1 MAMARTHD
9 RFGKTPPDPRRAGNP
24 PDPKRRREGHLSLG
38 IQSKL
43 FLSIG
48 ALAAF
53 TAISIGVSLI
63 AFRFAQSEVRNFN
76 EIQLPSMVDAGAL
89 AIASTEMT
97 IASTKLVNADAEDD
111 RQAAV
116 DELRKAV
123 QDLLE
128 INRSAL
134 ARDGSE
140 TAFQGLSDT
149 TSAFD
154 ERLGELDRLTRKRIE
169 LAADKNTKLALLF
182 NAHGE
187 LTSLLSPRVD
197 KAYYEVITDG
207 TLAVTFADTA
217 IKSVFD
223 DMAVVRQLL
232 SLRSEIK
239 VVVGSASSDILTRD
253 DAWAKVFEDQIVSSL
268 HHIAETT
275 EWLVKN
281 GTEIRYQDDLER
293 LKRTA
298 ETIMS
303 LRSGSSGGVSSGSG
317 NWLQRLS
324 AIHKAIDKVIAVQ
337 IDDAIFN
344 LTIEGEK
351 AVGKS
356 VSNIKDLLNKQVVTM
371 RKSQESIASLH
382 NTATLLVQGALT
394 DDPSIIPRLQNRTKS
409 MIDNLRTLFATFE
422 DIDTTARMDQ
432 IAALA
437 DAKTGVM
444 ALRSEELQTRSEAEL
459 IVGHVFDDIARINTI
474 VEQIIQQRQQAIAR
488 SSASIGTR
496 LATNSYALL
505 LLGLIMLAATA
516 AICVLVVHRGLMQ
529 PLTRLIGSI
538 RQLAEG
544 DLEVAIEHTGRT
556 DEIGEMSRSLDVFK
570 DNARQVEAL
579 GREQD
584 EIRQRAQEERRKMM
598 TELRE
603 SIGAVVD
610 AAARGDFSRRVE
622 VTFGEPDLDAMSE
635 AVNKLT
641 YSVELGLN
649 ETSSVLSA
657 LAQGNLGERV
667 TGNYEG
673 AFLDLRTDVN
683 AMADQISTIAERI
696 ALVTAAVRGA
706 TNEISSGITDLSTRT
721 EHQASYLEETTASM
735 EELSAT
741 VHQNMR
747 NGQEANELAA
757 AARGTAEKGGE
768 VAEKAAAAMQNIEQ
782 SSRRITEIVGLIEEI
797 AFQTNLLALNAAVE
811 AARAGEAGR
820 GFSVVAS
827 EVRALAQRAG
837 QASKDIRNLIL
848 TADGHVREG
857 VELVGDAGSSLAE
870 IVASVKKVSD
880 FIAEIAT
887 SGEEQMTGIEQVS
900 NAIVSMDS
908 MTQQNA
914 VLVEETTTSMQSAL
928 MQVEDLGQAI
938 AFFRTSGEAG
948 SGEDQEPA
956 EALAG

>member
-1 MAMARTHD
+1 MARTLARFKAAARNRDHSGNGKD
-9 RFGKTPPDPRRAGNP
+9 RSGRRKGALAFGIR
-24 PDPKRRREGHLSLG
+24 
-38 IQSKL
+38 SKL

-48 ALAAF
+48 TLVLF
-53 TAISIGVSLI
+53 TAAAIGLSML
-63 AFRFAQSEVRNFN
+63 AFRLAQSEFRNFN
-76 EIQLPSMVDAGAL
+76 EVELPSMVDAGAL
-89 AIASTEMT
+89 AIASTDIT
-97 IASTKLVNADAEDD
+97 IASSKLIDADTEATRE
-111 RQAAV
+111 AAV
-116 DELRKAV
+116 KELRKAV
-123 QDLLE
+123 LE
-128 INRSAL
+128 LVDTNKSAT
-134 ARDGSE
+134 ARHSNQQAFQALGE
-140 TAFQGLSDT
+140 TAD
-149 TSAFD
+149 AFVV
-154 ERLGELDRLTRKRIE
+154 RLDDLDRLTKRRIE
-169 LAADKNTKLALLF
+169 LASEKHAKMDILFATHEGLTNLLTPQVDDAYF
-182 NAHGE
+182 EVVIGGENAARDA
-187 LTSLLSPRVD
+187 SDIVD
-197 KAYYEVITDG
+197 TILNK
-207 TLAVTFADTA
+207 
-217 IKSVFD
+217 
-223 DMAVVRQLL
+223 DMVVVRHLL
-232 SLRSEIK
+232 TLRSDIN
-239 VVVGSASSDILTRD
+239 SAAGAISAYILTD
-253 DAWAKVFEDQIVSSL
+253 DIASAKIFEDRIVSSMRHVTETVDRL
-268 HHIAETT
+268 KDESFSVGFATDIAELGEIATKV
-275 EWLVKN
+275 LSLSAASGGRLFFGAN
-281 GTEIRYQDDLER
+281 GWLER
-293 LKRTA
+293 LFT
-298 ETIMS
+298 
-303 LRSGSSGGVSSGSG
+303 V
-317 NWLQRLS
+317 
-324 AIHKAIDKVIAVQ
+324 HKAIDNATIKA
-337 IDDAIFN
+337 IDDAVFE
-344 LTIEGEK
+344 LTIDGES
-351 AVGKS
+351 AVEKN
-356 VSNIKDLLNKQVVTM
+356 VSIISDLLENQVGVLRT
-371 RKSQESIASLH
+371 SQESIATLH
-382 NTATLLVQGALT
+382 NFAALLVQGALT
-394 DDPSIIPRLQNRTKS
+394 EDPSIIVPLQDRSTS
-409 MIDNLRTLFATFE
+409 MIESLRTMFATFE
-422 DIDTTARMDQ
+422 NIDSTDRLDKL
-432 IAALA
+432 AALSRPS
-437 DAKTGVM
+437 DGLM
-444 ALRSEELQTRSEAEL
+444 ALRTEELQTTDAVNRIIEQ
-459 IVGHVFDDIARINTI
+459 VFNDISQINGI
-474 VEQIIQQRQQAIAR
+474 VEQIVLERQQSIAE
-488 SSASIGTR
+488 SSADISAN
-496 LATNSYALL
+496 LATKSTILL
-505 LLGLIMLAATA
+505 LLGLVMLAAAA
-516 AICVLVVHRGLMQ
+516 AICLLVVHRGLMQ
-529 PLTRLIGSI
+529 PLTKLIGSI

-544 DLEVAIEHTGRT
+544 DLEVAIEHTGRS

-570 DNARQVEAL
+570 DNARQVETL

-768 VAEKAAAAMQNIEQ
+768 VAEKAADAMQNIEQ

-827 EVRALAQRAG
+827 EVRGLAQRAG

-857 VELVGDAGSSLAE
+857 VELVSNAGSSLSE

-914 VLVEETTTSMQSAL
+914 ALVEETTTSMQSAL

-938 AFFRTSGEAG
+938 AFFRTSGETG